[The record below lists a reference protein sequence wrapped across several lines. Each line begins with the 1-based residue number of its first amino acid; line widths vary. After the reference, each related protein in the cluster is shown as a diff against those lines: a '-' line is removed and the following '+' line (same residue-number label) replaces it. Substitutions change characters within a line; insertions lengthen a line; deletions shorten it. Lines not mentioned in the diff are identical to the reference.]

1 MQYYNALSLSQL
13 PLPIEKVHVIGH
25 PLVVVGQ
32 GAEKSCQVLTVTQE
46 GREGLSPRV
55 LGEVG

>member
-1 MQYYNALSLSQL
+1 MH
-13 PLPIEKVHVIGH
+13 PLPKEKVHVIGH

-46 GREGLSPRV
+46 GREDLHRV
-55 LGEVG
+55 YCVEWDEGADYA